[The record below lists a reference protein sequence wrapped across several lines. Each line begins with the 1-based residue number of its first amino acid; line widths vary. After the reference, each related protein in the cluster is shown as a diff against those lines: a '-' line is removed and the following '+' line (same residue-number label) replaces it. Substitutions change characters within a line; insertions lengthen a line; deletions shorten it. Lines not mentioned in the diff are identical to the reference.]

1 MAVGQE
7 EVLPGLVIMEDQ
19 ESEVMFPRRQVDPSA
34 NEEPGLTE
42 AEAASDGGSVRIE
55 GWDAS
60 SGSQVG
66 SGSLFQQ
73 TRCQP

>member
-1 MAVGQE
+1 
-7 EVLPGLVIMEDQ
+7 MEDQ
-19 ESEVMFPRRQVDPSA
+19 ELEVAFLTLKVDPSA

-55 GWDAS
+55 GWNAS

-66 SGSLFQQ
+66 SGWRFQQ